1 MSDIQTIYLSSL
13 RNTHAAEK
21 QGLEQMERQLDGLE
35 RYPDYAALLR
45 SHIGVT
51 KGQLQRIEQALSDAG
66 GDVSSFKEM
75 VTSTAGTIGAAVHGL
90 AQDETLKNLYAG
102 YAYQF
107 EQIAAYKSLK
117 EIARVAG
124 FPQHSLWIDQS
135 IGEEENAADAVERLI
150 APVTQQYLEL
160 TLAGEKADS

>member
-1 MSDIQTIYLSSL
+1 MSDVRTIYQGSL

-35 RYPDYAALLR
+35 RYPEYAALLR
-45 SHIGVT
+45 QHIGVT
-51 KGQLQRIEQALSDAG
+51 KEQLGRLEQALADAG
-66 GDVSSFKEM
+66 AEPSAFKET
-75 VTSTAGTIGAAVHGL
+75 VTSTAGTIGAAVHAF

-117 EIARVAG
+117 VIAEAAG
-124 FPQHSLWIDQS
+124 FAGHSAWIDRS
-135 IGEEENAADAVERLI
+135 VAEEESAAEAAERLI
-150 APVTQQYLEL
+150 APVTRRYLDL
-160 TLAGEKADS
+160 TLQGEKADS